1 MTVNRRTHGGSRPHK
16 SSGPSR
22 GEPQPRERRT
32 QAERREHTRRAL
44 LDAALEQIDAGV
56 SFDAVSLRSVAR
68 AAGVVPTAFYRHF
81 ASMDELGLALVEES
95 FRTLRGGLRS
105 AREGGL
111 PPERIIQRSVRIL
124 VGHVRANPLHFTFV
138 ARVRSSANGVLR
150 HAVRTEI
157 RLLTSELATDLA
169 RFPVLREWTT
179 EDLQMLAGVL
189 VNTMI
194 VIVEDILELPASG
207 LNGDGAEALAD
218 ISRIAEKQLRLP
230 LLAVPGWR
238 SEP

>member
-1 MTVNRRTHGGSRPHK
+1 MTVHRRSQQRHESRSHH
-16 SSGPSR
+16 
-22 GEPQPRERRT
+22 RT
-32 QAERREHTRRAL
+32 QAERREHTRQAL
-44 LDAALEQIDAGV
+44 LDAALEQVEAGE
-56 SFDAVSLRSVAR
+56 SFEALSLRSVAR
-68 AAGVVPTAFYRHF
+68 EAGVVQTAFYRHF

-95 FRTLRGGLRS
+95 FKTLRAMLRE

-111 PPERIIQRSVRIL
+111 PPTRLIHRSVAIL
-124 VGHVRANPLHFTFV
+124 IEQVRTHRRHYLFI

-157 RLLTSELATDLA
+157 RLVISELATDLA

-194 VIVEDILELPASG
+194 AIVEAILELPAAER
-207 LNGDGAEALAD
+207 DGPVDLGSLAD
-218 ISRIAEKQLRLP
+218 LARIAEKQLRLP
-230 LLAVPGWR
+230 LLAVPQWR
-238 SEP
+238 SVA